1 MEKGRSG
8 ARTSGDDRVGG
19 GAATAMTGSPSAVII
34 GHQEPPGTW
43 IGAGGSAGGSSIGSW
58 RSVRQR
64 ASRCVTV
71 GITEKLYG
79 GGGEGMLHSSVAPP
93 HGSFGAIVPRVRLR
107 HTLYTKTKIATAIK
121 NAPTVDTRLRPP
133 P

>member
-1 MEKGRSG
+1 MAKRRIAAPTNAGHSVCVR
-8 ARTSGDDRVGG
+8 
-19 GAATAMTGSPSAVII
+19 AATAMTGSPSAVII

-71 GITEKLYG
+71 GITEKL
-79 GGGEGMLHSSVAPP
+79 
-93 HGSFGAIVPRVRLR
+93 
-107 HTLYTKTKIATAIK
+107 
-121 NAPTVDTRLRPP
+121 
-133 P
+133 